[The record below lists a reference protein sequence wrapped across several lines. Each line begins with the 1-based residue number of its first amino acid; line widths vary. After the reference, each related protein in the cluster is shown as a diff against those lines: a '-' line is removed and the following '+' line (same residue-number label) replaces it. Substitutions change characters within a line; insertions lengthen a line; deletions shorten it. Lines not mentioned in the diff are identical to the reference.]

1 MKRYKCIVSYDG
13 INYSGYQ
20 LQPKDKTIQEEIE
33 KVLSKIHKREVKTF
47 ASGRTDAGVHAKG
60 QVLHFDSELPISVD
74 KFPRVING
82 YLPDDILF
90 VSMEEVSTDFHA
102 RYDAIGK
109 EYRYFVR
116 YDKERDPFT
125 RNHHYHYRYS
135 LDIEAMRKASKDLI
149 GEHDFTS
156 FCSLKTA
163 TTNKVRTIHSIEILA
178 NENIIE
184 FRFVGNGFLYNM
196 VRILVGTL
204 LEIGNGRKSVDS
216 IPQILEKKDPRAAG
230 KKAPAHGLYL
240 WKVFYEK
247 DI

>member
-1 MKRYKCIVSYDG
+1 MMKRYKCIVSYDG
-13 INYSGYQ
+13 TNYSGYQ
-20 LQPKDKTIQEEIE
+20 MQPKDQTIQEEIE

-60 QVLHFDSELPISVD
+60 QVLHFDSELPISLD

-82 YLPDDILF
+82 FLPDDILI
-90 VSMEEVSTDFHA
+90 VHMEEVSDDFHA

-125 RNHHYHYRYS
+125 RNYHYHYRYS
-135 LDIEAMRKASKDLI
+135 LDIEAMREAAKDLI

-163 TTNKVRTIHSIEILA
+163 TTNKIRTIHSIDIVV
-178 NENIIE
+178 NDNIIE
-184 FRFVGNGFLYNM
+184 FRFKGNGFLYNM

-204 LEIGNGRKSVDS
+204 LEIGNGRKAVNS
-216 IPQILEKKDPRAAG
+216 IPEILKKKDPRAAG

-240 WKVFYEK
+240 WNVFY
-247 DI
+247 

>member
-1 MKRYKCIVSYDG
+1 MKRYKCIVAYDG
-13 INYSGYQ
+13 TKYSGYQ
-20 LQPKDKTIQEEIE
+20 LQPKDSTVQEQIE
-33 KVLSKIHKREVKTF
+33 KVLSKLHKREVKTY

-60 QVLHFDSELPISVD
+60 QVLHFDSELPIAVD

-82 YLPDDILF
+82 FLPEDILF
-90 VSMEEVSTDFHA
+90 VSMEEVPDDFHA
-102 RYDAIGK
+102 RYDAKGK

-116 YDKERDPFT
+116 YAKERDPFS
-125 RNHHYHYRYS
+125 RNYSYHYRYS
-135 LDIEAMRKASKDLI
+135 LDVEAMRKAAQDLI

-163 TTNKVRTIHSIEILA
+163 TTNRVRTIKSIDILFDG
-178 NENIIE
+178 ENLE

-204 LEIGNGRKSVDS
+204 LEIGNGRKAVDS
-216 IPQILEKKDPRAAG
+216 IPEILDKKDHRAAG

-240 WKVFYEK
+240 WKVFYEENF
-247 DI
+247 